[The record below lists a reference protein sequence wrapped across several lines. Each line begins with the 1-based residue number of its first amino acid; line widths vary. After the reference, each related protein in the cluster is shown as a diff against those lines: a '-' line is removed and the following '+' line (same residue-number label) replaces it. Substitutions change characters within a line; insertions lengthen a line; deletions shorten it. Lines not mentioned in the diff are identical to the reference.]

1 MCVCV
6 CVCAR
11 VCVCVW
17 VYGCV
22 CVCVSGSVCAH
33 VDILNCD
40 APSLHPY
47 IHARTCMR
55 PTGGAAACA
64 QDGNRGEPRKAHGRG
79 SRCPRI
85 WSVQP
90 AVVWERY
97 VGPAHTH
104 THTLTHSLTHSLLH
118 SLTHSHSH
126 SLTLSLTHSHTHSL
140 THSLTQCGLVC
151 ANAGSTEGKFDAV
164 IVNEQLETAYAS
176 FRDALLPKVREA
188 KELQEKQ
195 Q

>member
-1 MCVCV
+1 MGKFFSVDT
-6 CVCAR
+6 
-11 VCVCVW
+11 
-17 VYGCV
+17 
-22 CVCVSGSVCAH
+22 SSLIPSNGSS
-33 VDILNCD
+33 DL
-40 APSLHPY
+40 
-47 IHARTCMR
+47 ARTSYMR
-55 PTGGAAACA
+55 STLPLSCT
-64 QDGNRGEPRKAHGRG
+64 H
-79 SRCPRI
+79 
-85 WSVQP
+85 
-90 AVVWERY
+90 
-97 VGPAHTH
+97 AHTH